1 LLRSRNPLY
10 ERDLAL
16 RTRSFWMFGGISHIE
31 GELLTLAESEKP
43 YLTRTFAALD
53 DV

>member
-1 LLRSRNPLY
+1 MS
-10 ERDLAL
+10 
-16 RTRSFWMFGGISHIE
+16 GGISHIE